1 MKGMNAATTLRL
13 GQNDD
18 GRRLDRILRIALDG
32 LPLSAIHKAIRKG
45 AIKVNGV
52 RQTPDYRCRAGDIIE
67 YRHLKALVSPQKR
80 GPESAEH
87 LRRPNQPFDP
97 STILLETED
106 LLFIN
111 KPSGVL
117 VHDGAHSLEAWV
129 RGYLSGKLEESQAFS
144 PGPLHRLDRNTSG
157 MIVFSRSI
165 FGARV
170 FSEALRTGSVRKV
183 YLARLKGEMK
193 ERLAWS
199 DMMTRDAALHKSSIS
214 NPNATQVDAKK
225 ALAVAKPILANSA
238 YTLAAIKLE
247 TGRTHQI
254 RAQASAH
261 GYPLAG
267 DLKYGGGSVP
277 MPYYLHAWELSF
289 AFQLFPD
296 VPLDL
301 VAPLPHSFLEMLE
314 SAFSI
319 AESDVYSTLRQFR
332 F

>member
-1 MKGMNAATTLRL
+1 MKGMNAGITLRL

-18 GRRLDRILRIALDG
+18 GRRLDKILRIALG
-32 LPLSAIHKAIRKG
+32 ELPLSAIHKAIRKG
-45 AIKVNGV
+45 TIKVNGA

-67 YRHLKALVSPQKR
+67 YRHLKGLTSPQKR
-80 GPESAEH
+80 ERESIEH
-87 LRRPNQPFDP
+87 SQRLNQPFD
-97 STILLETED
+97 SSILLLETED

-111 KPSGVL
+111 KPAGIL
-117 VHDGAHSLEAWV
+117 VHDGADSLEAWV

-183 YLARLKGEMK
+183 YVALLKGEMR
-193 ERLAWS
+193 ERLTWS
-199 DMMTRDAALHKSSIS
+199 DMMTRDAALHKSYIS
-214 NPNATQVDAKK
+214 NPNAAQVDAKK
-225 ALAVAKPILANSA
+225 ALAVAQPILSNADL
-238 YTLAAIKLE
+238 TLAAIKLE

-267 DLKYGGGSVP
+267 DLKYGGGAAP
-277 MPYYLHAWELSF
+277 EPYYLHAWELSF
-289 AFQLFPD
+289 ASQLFPD

-301 VAPLPHSFLEMLE
+301 VAPLPLCFLEKVK
-314 SAFSI
+314 STFSI
-319 AESDVYSTLRQFR
+319 AESDVYSMLRQFR